1 MDLLAEFS
9 SSTLIRDVCQSSL
22 FSLPPFLFPFFSLV
36 ERVFSYPH
44 YIFDE
49 LKGDEKL
56 TLEQLEH
63 RPRGYEMFVRS
74 RGRRY
79 CSITK
84 ENKRN

>member
-1 MDLLAEFS
+1 MLE
-9 SSTLIRDVCQSSL
+9 TLSLSL
-22 FSLPPFLFPFFSLV
+22 FLEACIVFPPFLFPFFSLV